1 MYLNTWSPVS
11 ETEAGEEVYPGWK
24 DVGGLVKMKIPI
36 KPIFRFISP
45 ASKMLEVSQDMVL
58 HTQNLS
64 TWGRRV
70 LNLMASWL
78 HRKILSQANEKSHSN
93 RANQTEHFQ

>member
-11 ETEAGEEVYPGWK
+11 KTETAQEVDPGWK
-24 DVGGLVKMKIPI
+24 NVGRNVEGLVNMAIPI
-36 KPIFRFISP
+36 KLTFRFISA

-64 TWGRRV
+64 TGGRRV
-70 LNLMASWL
+70 LNLMAAP
-78 HRKILSQANEKSHSN
+78 K
-93 RANQTEHFQ
+93 

>member
-1 MYLNTWSPVS
+1 MYLNTSSPVS

-36 KPIFRFISP
+36 KLIFRFISP

-58 HTQNLS
+58 HTQNMGKEGLKLDGFLA
-64 TWGRRV
+64 T
-70 LNLMASWL
+70 
-78 HRKILSQANEKSHSN
+78 
-93 RANQTEHFQ
+93 

>member
-11 ETEAGEEVYPGWK
+11 ETETAQEVYPGWK
-24 DVGGLVKMKIPI
+24 NVGENVGGLVNMAIPI
-36 KPIFRFISP
+36 KLIFRFISP
-45 ASKMLEVSQDMVL
+45 ASKMLEVSQDMVP

-70 LNLMASWL
+70 LNLMAAL
-78 HRKILSQANEKSHSN
+78 A
-93 RANQTEHFQ
+93 T